1 MNIYTVICLCFRV
14 NKTLVHHKATHFNS
28 MSYCLFYAFIRTFYM
43 AKAHINMARE
53 LITDVKQT
61 VDERENIIYKIYWAV
76 IYAKKKKKKKNC
88 FYA

>member
-1 MNIYTVICLCFRV
+1 
-14 NKTLVHHKATHFNS
+14 

-76 IYAKKKKKKKNC
+76 IYAKKKKKKKIA
-88 FYA
+88 FMHDFWKL